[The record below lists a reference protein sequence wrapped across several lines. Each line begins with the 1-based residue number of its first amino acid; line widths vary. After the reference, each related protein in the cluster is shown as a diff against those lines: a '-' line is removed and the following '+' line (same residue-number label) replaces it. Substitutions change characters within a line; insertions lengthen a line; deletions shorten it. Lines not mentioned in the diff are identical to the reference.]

1 MRSIWIVLAL
11 LCLLACDE
19 NKQVQSENRVLSMP
33 VSKAVVV
40 VNGEQV
46 DSAIV
51 EAYARERGLDFT
63 DPSQKATAIRKVA
76 EFVALAQAAKQSGF
90 DKNPAGALSQLK
102 FQAAGFVQSKSEAAP
117 ITDADLKAEYDTQ
130 LALVAGRE
138 FNISIL
144 TLNSLDR
151 TQVAARELSG
161 GRPFDVL
168 MGNFAN
174 TEGVVKA
181 ETLTWANLTQF
192 PTKLAEA
199 ISKLKVGEHTPEAIP
214 DNGLWHFIRIN
225 EERAFTPP
233 EFATLKEGIR
243 RSLREKRAQTE
254 IEAVLAAAKI
264 IEPE

>member
-11 LCLLACDE
+11 LCLLACDK

>member
-1 MRSIWIVLAL
+1 MRFIWIALAL
-11 LCLLACDE
+11 LCTLACSE
-19 NKQVQSENRVLSMP
+19 NKPAQSGNLVLNMP

-46 DSAIV
+46 DSALV

-76 EFVALAQAAKQSGF
+76 EFVALAQAAKQLGF
-90 DKNPAGALSQLK
+90 DKSPAAALSQLK
-102 FQAAGFVQSKSEAAP
+102 FQAAGFVQSKAEAAP
-117 ITDADLKAEYDTQ
+117 ITDAELQAEYDTQ
-130 LALVAGRE
+130 LALVAGQE
-138 FNISIL
+138 FSISIL

-192 PTKLAEA
+192 PTKMAEA
-199 ISKLKVGEHTPEAIP
+199 ISKLKVGEYTPEAVP

-225 EERAFTPP
+225 EARAFTPP

-243 RSLREKRAQTE
+243 RSLREKRAQKE

-264 IEPE
+264 SEP

>member
-1 MRSIWIVLAL
+1 MRLIWIAPL
-11 LCLLACDE
+11 LLWLLACSE
-19 NKQVQSENRVLSMP
+19 NEQTQSESRVLNLP
-33 VSKAVVV
+33 VSQAIVV
-40 VNGEQV
+40 VNGEAI
-46 DSAIV
+46 DSALV
-51 EAYARERGLDFT
+51 EAYALERGLDFT

-90 DKNPAGALSQLK
+90 DTKPALALSQLK
-102 FQAAGFVQSKSEAAP
+102 FQAAGFVQSKAEAAP
-117 ITDADLKAEYDTQ
+117 ITDADLRAEYDTQ
-130 LALVAGRE
+130 LALVAGQE

-151 TQVAARELSG
+151 TQAAARELSG

-174 TEGVVKA
+174 SDGVVKA

-192 PTKLAEA
+192 PPRLAEA
-199 ISKLKVGEHTPEAIP
+199 ISALKVGEYTQEAVP

-225 EERAFTPP
+225 EARAFTPP
-233 EFATLKEGIR
+233 EFETLKEGIR
-243 RSLREKRAQTE
+243 RSLREKRAQAE

-264 IEPE
+264 SEP